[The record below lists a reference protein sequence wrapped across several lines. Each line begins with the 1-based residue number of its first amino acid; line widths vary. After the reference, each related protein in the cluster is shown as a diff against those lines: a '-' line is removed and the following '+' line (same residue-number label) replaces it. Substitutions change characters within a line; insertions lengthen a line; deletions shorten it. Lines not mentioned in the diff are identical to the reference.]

1 MERHS
6 VTRVV
11 AFSRKLTQYLG
22 LSLLFL
28 GLNAP
33 AQTPKDVTILMGS
46 SVYQAPMFIADAEGY
61 FKAEGV
67 NARIIQMVSG
77 AEAMDTFRAGRGDFL
92 MAGDFPS
99 VRLWSLDS
107 EMVGIA
113 ALVSDEEVPVIVAKR
128 ELRRAADLRGK
139 RVATR
144 VGSTFEFFLY
154 RYLASANL
162 TKEDIKLI
170 NLDAPE
176 MVVALDRGEIDA
188 FLWNEPFGMKARE
201 ISGDRVHVLANGK
214 GFFTEWILLSA
225 RRKWAEQNRST
236 IVAVLRGLDRASRF
250 AKQNPS
256 EAGAIITRYT
266 KLEKPVVD
274 KLLPLFNYDV
284 SYTKKMRSDLD
295 AMTTFMM
302 ERGSLKK
309 PIDWQN
315 QFDGSFLKAVR
326 PDLVE

>member
-22 LSLLFL
+22 LSLLLL

-67 NARIIQMVSG
+67 KHGS
-77 AEAMDTFRAGRGDFL
+77 FRWFQGQKPWTLPAGRGDFL

-128 ELRRAADLRGK
+128 ELRRAADL
-139 RVATR
+139 
-144 VGSTFEFFLY
+144 
-154 RYLASANL
+154 
-162 TKEDIKLI
+162 
-170 NLDAPE
+170 
-176 MVVALDRGEIDA
+176 
-188 FLWNEPFGMKARE
+188 
-201 ISGDRVHVLANGK
+201 
-214 GFFTEWILLSA
+214 
-225 RRKWAEQNRST
+225 
-236 IVAVLRGLDRASRF
+236 
-250 AKQNPS
+250 
-256 EAGAIITRYT
+256 
-266 KLEKPVVD
+266 
-274 KLLPLFNYDV
+274 
-284 SYTKKMRSDLD
+284 
-295 AMTTFMM
+295 
-302 ERGSLKK
+302 ER
-309 PIDWQN
+309 
-315 QFDGSFLKAVR
+315 
-326 PDLVE
+326 